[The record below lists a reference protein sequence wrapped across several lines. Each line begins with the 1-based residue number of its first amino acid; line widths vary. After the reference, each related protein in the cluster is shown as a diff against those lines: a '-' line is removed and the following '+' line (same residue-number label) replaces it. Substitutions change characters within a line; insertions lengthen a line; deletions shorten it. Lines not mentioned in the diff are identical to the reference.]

1 MKNSQTIDQIKERF
15 IQYGQA
21 HVFDFFSDLSDEE
34 KTELLD
40 QLAAIDLEELQR
52 QVERLIHEDTTEAQL
67 NYDWDALLPA
77 PFIAR
82 PENGGDVQQWEEAKR
97 AGEAALR
104 AGRVAAFTVAGGQG
118 TRLGYNGPKGTFV
131 VTPLSGKSLFEVFA
145 DKIARAS
152 ERYAVTIP
160 WCIMT
165 SSINHSETVEFFEKN
180 QYFGL
185 AKNSVN
191 FFSQALFP
199 AVDLKGKILMETK
212 SRIVRTPNGHGGS
225 LKALVD
231 SGATQKLAELGVDI
245 LSYFQVDN
253 PLVPCIDPCFI
264 GFHVLQ
270 KSELSSKM
278 IPKAYPKEKVGLFCL
293 HQGTHTV
300 IEYSDMP
307 EAIQESLDDSGAIR
321 FRAGSVAIHLFDRAF
336 VERIGSGTGE
346 DTLPYHKAFKKIPYL
361 DASGQRHKPDTNN
374 GVKFE
379 LFVFDALPVA
389 KNPVIIE
396 GIRLDNFSPVKNLE
410 GIDSPESAIKDQI
423 AQARLW
429 LKAAG
434 ETLELDSSAQI
445 EMNYRFAMDEA
456 DFVEQW
462 TRTETRPE
470 LKDGSIIGEQ

>member
-1 MKNSQTIDQIKERF
+1 MTDGQTIEQLKACF
-15 IQYGQA
+15 NQCGQG
-21 HVFDFFSDLSDEE
+21 HVFDFFSELSMEE
-34 KTELLD
+34 QAELIEQLTE
-40 QLAAIDLEELQR
+40 IDLDALEKQI
-52 QVERLIHEDTTEAQL
+52 VRLINDDANETRSS
-67 NYDWDALLPA
+67 YDWNALLPA
-77 PFIAR
+77 PYIAR
-82 PENGGDVQQWEEAKR
+82 PENGGDADQWAAAEQ

-118 TRLGYNGPKGTFV
+118 TRLGYDGPKGTFV
-131 VTPLSGKSLFEVFA
+131 VTPLSEKSLFEVFA

-152 ERYAVTIP
+152 ERYSVSIP

-165 SSINHSETVEFFEKN
+165 SSINHDATVDFFETH

-185 AKNSVN
+185 AKDSVY
-191 FFSQALFP
+191 FFPQALFP

-212 SRIVRTPNGHGGS
+212 GRIVRTPNGHGGS

-231 SGATQKLAELGVDI
+231 SGATKKLGELGVDI

-253 PLVPCIDPCFI
+253 PLVPCIDPSFI

-293 HQGTHTV
+293 HQGEHTV

-321 FRAGSVAIHLFDRAF
+321 FRSGSVAIHLFDRAF
-336 VERIGSGTGE
+336 IERVGSGTSK
-346 DTLPYHKAFKKIPYL
+346 DTLPYHKAFKKISSL
-361 DASGQRHKPDTNN
+361 NASGQTHKPDSNN

-379 LFVFDALPVA
+379 LFVFDALPLA

-396 GIRLDNFSPVKNLE
+396 GVRLDNFSPVKNLE
-410 GIDSPESAIKDQI
+410 GLDSPESARKDQG

-434 ETLELDSSAQI
+434 ETVDLNPQARI
-445 EMNYRFAMDEA
+445 EINYRFAMDEA
-456 DFVEQW
+456 DFIKQW
-462 TRTETRPE
+462 THLETKPE
-470 LKDGSIIGEQ
+470 IRDGSIIGE